1 MQRTYLTEFP
11 TFAGETLPD
20 IPADWIDVSWH
31 NDTAPSWKAGELY
44 VYIDHANAALRECHD
59 MPRFTVMSIGGAE
72 NEYFYHGD
80 EWEAVLKTVSEFPAK
95 ALAHLFPAVSPELID
110 EARRACIGEGEDD
123 EKLEIVEAVYMH
135 SESYGRFYAVKD
147 KDGFYHSVCERESI
161 YTQDRAALAA
171 WLYVRR

>member
-11 TFAGETLPD
+11 TFAAETLPD

-31 NDTAPSWKAGELY
+31 HDTAPSWKAGELY
-44 VYIDHANAALRECHD
+44 VYIDYAERELREFPD
-59 MPRFTVMSIGGAE
+59 GPRFTVQTGGADVE
-72 NEYFYHGD
+72 ILYHGD
-80 EWEAVLKTVSEFPAK
+80 DWAEVLKTVSEFPAK
-95 ALAHLFPAVSPELID
+95 ALAHLFSAVSPELVD